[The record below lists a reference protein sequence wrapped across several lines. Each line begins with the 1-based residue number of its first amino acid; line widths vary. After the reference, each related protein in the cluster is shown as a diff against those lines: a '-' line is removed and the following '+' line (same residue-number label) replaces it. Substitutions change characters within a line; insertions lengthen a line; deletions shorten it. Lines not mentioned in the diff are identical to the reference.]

1 VQVTSTDGG
10 GDVVTVTQTSF
21 STFIPTSSE
30 TTAPSSTSQTSS
42 LSSTVTG
49 TAAPQQVS
57 SGLSKSGTIAIA
69 VVVPIAVVALLAIL
83 AFFFWRRNRDKK
95 ARLAARKGEIED
107 YGFDPNAPDGAGLG
121 PGPSTGTALGAAG
134 VGTLAG
140 GAAVGTSNEM
150 RQTYGEDDGT
160 GYRGWGPTSSNN
172 KRPSWLPVG
181 TTAAEAGMAGAVG
194 AGAGA
199 YYAHQ
204 RGNNGGAYE
213 TYPAQQNEDYYY
225 PDGAVDRQG
234 GAPPDIPPKSYDR
247 YDPAFAG
254 GYTRDDS
261 EEHSEEGSR
270 PLGVVNADVQRQL
283 SNASSRYST
292 VSTDENAGRSYQNSP
307 QTQPAAGFPS
317 TGGAVGRPG
326 RSTMGRGRADYEGAD
341 YDDQG
346 AVGRYDA
353 VNF

>member
-1 VQVTSTDGG
+1 VTI
-10 GDVVTVTQTSF
+10 TQTSF
-21 STFIPTSSE
+21 STYIPTS
-30 TTAPSSTSQTSS
+30 TSSPATSISQTSS
-42 LSSTVTG
+42 SSSTVTG
-49 TAAPQQVS
+49 TAVPQQAS

-69 VVVPIAVVALLAIL
+69 VVVPVAVIALLAIL

-95 ARLAARKGEIED
+95 AGLAARKGEIED
-107 YGFDPNAPDGAGLG
+107 YGFDPNAPDGAAVG
-121 PGPSTGTALGAAG
+121 PGPSGGTALGAAG
-134 VGTLAG
+134 VGALAG
-140 GAAVGTSNEM
+140 GAATGASKEM
-150 RQTYGEDDGT
+150 RQTYGEDDAA

-181 TTAAEAGMAGAVG
+181 ATAAEAGMAGAAG

-199 YYAHQ
+199 FYAHQ
-204 RGNNGGAYE
+204 RGNS
-213 TYPAQQNEDYYY
+213 YPAQHEDYYY
-225 PDGAVDRQG
+225 PEESVDQPS

-254 GYTRDDS
+254 GYTRDPP
-261 EEHSEEGSR
+261 EEYQEEGTR

-307 QTQPAAGFPS
+307 QTQPNAGFQNS
-317 TGGAVGRPG
+317 AGSDGIPG

-346 AVGRYDA
+346 HGGRYDA